1 MPKNSLSYPK
11 VCKHKDGRYYVNFNL
26 NSKRFRLFNGKR
38 IHSSLAPN
46 SYPTK
51 LRRNKAII
59 LAKEVYEYLLSNDCS
74 FTKPLSSIEMFDAL
88 IASKLKEPLSRSYK
102 KTLTKLVSCLRN
114 ELINKGEISK
124 QFLNN
129 VPLKYTNNTS
139 YNTTRRH
146 LNVLVNYLYENG
158 FKIEKTSLKTRKQNE
173 ILHKPISDVKSLLD
187 ELYMYNKNLHLC
199 CLLTYCCLLRPHQ
212 EIRLLK
218 WSDYSDD
225 LSTIRL
231 SGDKVKSKRNRIV
244 PVPIYIRELLVK
256 GQPQHNIFTGTTRPL
271 NEDYFKTLWGRFKRV
286 SKLLEQDQTLYSFR
300 HSGAIEIFKRTGSIT
315 KLQKAMGHSSINVS
329 LTYLRGLEIP
339 ELKEED
345 MPNIKTPGKSKGL

>member
-1 MPKNSLSYPK
+1 MPKSSLSYPK

-244 PVPIYIRELLVK
+244 PVPIYIRQLLVK
-256 GQPQHNIFTGTTRPL
+256 GQLHHNIFTDTTRPL

-329 LTYLRGLEIP
+329 LTYLRGLEIA

-345 MPNIKTPGKSKGL
+345 MPMV

>member
-1 MPKNSLSYPK
+1 MPKSSLSYPK

-74 FTKPLSSIEMFDAL
+74 FTKPLSSIELFDAL

-218 WSDYSDD
+218 WSDYSND

-244 PVPIYIRELLVK
+244 PVPFYIRELLVK
-256 GQPQHNIFTGTTRPL
+256 GEPHHNIFSGRQQPL
-271 NEDYFKTLWGRFKRV
+271 NEDYFKTLWGRFKKV

-329 LTYLRGLEIP
+329 LTYLRGLEIA
-339 ELKEED
+339 ELMEED
-345 MPNIKTPGKSKGL
+345 MPMV

>member
-26 NSKRFRLFNGKR
+26 NSKRYRLFNGKR
-38 IHSSLAPN
+38 INSSLAPN
-46 SYPTK
+46 SYPPR
-51 LRRNKAII
+51 LRRNKATI
-59 LAKEVYEYLLSNDCS
+59 LAKEIYEYLLSNDCS
-74 FTKPLSSIEMFDAL
+74 FTKPLNSIELFDAL
-88 IASKLKEPLSRSYK
+88 ITSKLKEPLSKSYK
-102 KTLTKLVSCLRN
+102 KSLTKLVNCLRN
-114 ELINKGEISK
+114 ELISKGELSK

-129 VPLKYTNNTS
+129 IPLKYINNTS

-146 LNVLVNYLYENG
+146 LNVLVNYLYDNG
-158 FKIEKTSLKTRKQNE
+158 FEIQKSGLKTRKQNE
-173 ILHKPISDVKSLLD
+173 TLHKPINDVKALLD
-187 ELYMYNKNLHLC
+187 EVYFFNKNLHLC

-218 WSDYSDD
+218 WRDFNDN
-225 LSTIRL
+225 LSLIRL
-231 SGDKVKSKRNRIV
+231 SGSKVKSKRNRVV
-244 PVPIYIRELLVK
+244 PVPIYIRELLIR
-256 GQPQHNIFTGTTRPL
+256 GHSNHNIFTDTTKAL
-271 NEDYFKTLWGRFKRV
+271 NEDYFKTLWSRFKKV

-329 LTYLRGLEIP
+329 LTYLRGLEIA

-345 MPNIKTPGKSKGL
+345 MPMV

>member
-1 MPKNSLSYPK
+1 MPKSSLSYPK

-26 NSKRFRLFNGKR
+26 NSKRYRLFNGKR
-38 IHSSLAPN
+38 INSSIAPN
-46 SYPTK
+46 SYPQK
-51 LRRNKAII
+51 LRYNKTIT
-59 LAKEVYEYLLSNDCS
+59 LAKEVYEYLLSNDFS
-74 FTKPLSSIEMFDAL
+74 FTKPLSSIELFDAL
-88 IASKLKEPLSRSYK
+88 VSSKLKEPLSRSYK
-102 KTLTKLVSCLRN
+102 KTLTKLVCCLRN

-218 WSDYSDD
+218 WSDYRDD

-244 PVPIYIRELLVK
+244 PVPIYIRQLLVK
-256 GQPQHNIFTGTTRPL
+256 GQLHHNIFTDTTRPL
-271 NEDYFKTLWGRFKRV
+271 NEDYFKTLWSRFKRA
-286 SKLLEQDQTLYSFR
+286 SKRIEQANTLL
-300 HSGAIEIFKRTGSIT
+300 I
-315 KLQKAMGHSSINVS
+315 
-329 LTYLRGLEIP
+329 
-339 ELKEED
+339 
-345 MPNIKTPGKSKGL
+345 

>member
-1 MPKNSLSYPK
+1 MPKSSLSYPK

-74 FTKPLSSIEMFDAL
+74 FTKPLSSIELFDAL

-218 WSDYSDD
+218 WSDYSND

-244 PVPIYIRELLVK
+244 PVPFYIRELLVK
-256 GQPQHNIFTGTTRPL
+256 GEPHHNIFSGRQQPL
-271 NEDYFKTLWGRFKRV
+271 NEDYFKTLWGRFKKV

-329 LTYLRGLEIP
+329 LTYLRGLEIA

-345 MPNIKTPGKSKGL
+345 MPNIKTPAKSKGL

>member
-26 NSKRFRLFNGKR
+26 NSKRYRLFNGKR
-38 IHSSLAPN
+38 INSSLAPN
-46 SYPTK
+46 SYPPR

-59 LAKEVYEYLLSNDCS
+59 LAKEIYEYLLSNDCS
-74 FTKPLSSIEMFDAL
+74 FTKPLNSIELFDSL
-88 IASKLKEPLSRSYK
+88 ITSKLKEPLSKPYK
-102 KTLTKLVSCLRN
+102 KTLSKLVNCLRN
-114 ELINKGEISK
+114 ELINKGELSK

-129 VPLKYTNNTS
+129 IPLKYINNTS

-146 LNVLVNYLYENG
+146 LNVLVNYLYDNG
-158 FKIEKTSLKTRKQNE
+158 FEIQKSGLKTRKQNE
-173 ILHKPISDVKSLLD
+173 TLHKPINDVKALLD
-187 ELYMYNKNLHLC
+187 EVYFFNKNLHLC

-218 WSDYSDD
+218 WRDFNDN
-225 LSTIRL
+225 LSLIRL
-231 SGDKVKSKRNRIV
+231 SGSKVKSKRNRVV
-244 PVPIYIRELLVK
+244 PVPIYIRELLIR
-256 GQPQHNIFTGTTRPL
+256 GHSNHNIFTDTTKAL
-271 NEDYFKTLWGRFKRV
+271 NEDYFKTLWSRFKKV

-300 HSGAIEIFKRTGSIT
+300 HSGAIEIFKRTGSLT

-329 LTYLRGLEIP
+329 LTYLRGLEIA

-345 MPNIKTPGKSKGL
+345 MPMV

>member
-1 MPKNSLSYPK
+1 MPKSSLSYPK
-11 VCKHKDGRYYVNFNL
+11 VCKHKDGRYYINFNL
-26 NSKRFRLFNGKR
+26 NSKRYRLFSGKR
-38 IHSSLAPN
+38 INSSLSPN
-46 SYPTK
+46 SYPSR
-51 LRRNKAII
+51 LRRNKAIL
-59 LAKEVYEYLLSNDCS
+59 LAKEVYDYLVSNNYS
-74 FTKPLSSIEMFDAL
+74 FTKPLSSIELFDF
-88 IASKLKEPLSRSYK
+88 IINSKLNEPLSKSYK
-102 KTLTKLVSCLRN
+102 KTLTKIVSCLRD
-114 ELINKGEISK
+114 ELITKGHISK
-124 QFLNN
+124 QFINN
-129 VPLKYTNNTS
+129 IPLRYTNNTS

-158 FKIEKTSLKTRKQNE
+158 FKIEKSTLKTRKQNE
-173 ILHKPISDVKSLLD
+173 KLHKPISDVKALLD
-187 ELYMYNKNLHLC
+187 EVYMYNKNLHLC

-212 EIRLLK
+212 EIRGLK
-218 WSDYSDD
+218 WNDFSED

-231 SGDKVKSKRNRIV
+231 SGNKVKSKRNRIV

-300 HSGAIEIFKRTGSIT
+300 HTGAIEIFKRTGSIT

-329 LTYLRGLEIP
+329 LTYLRGLEIA

-345 MPNIKTPGKSKGL
+345 MPMV